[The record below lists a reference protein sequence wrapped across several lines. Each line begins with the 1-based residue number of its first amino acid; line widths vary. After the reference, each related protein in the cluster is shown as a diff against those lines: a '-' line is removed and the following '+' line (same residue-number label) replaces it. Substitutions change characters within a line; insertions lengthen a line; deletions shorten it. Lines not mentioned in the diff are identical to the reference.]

1 MSVLGIDASLRC
13 TGYGLVD
20 RRGAS
25 FLCTDGGLIRN
36 APSKSH
42 SECLAAIHSRIAAL
56 IETHRPEAVALEGG
70 FYFKNAKT
78 ALILGEVRGA
88 VIAACAL
95 RGVPVYEYAPR
106 RVKQGLTGAG
116 AASKEQVGRMV
127 ASILGLSEPPPED
140 TADALAIA
148 LCHFHGRTGIAALQ
162 PKPI

>member
-1 MSVLGIDASLRC
+1 MRVLGIDASLRS
-13 TGYGLVD
+13 TGFGMVASQAGSFRSLEYGLV
-20 RRGAS
+20 
-25 FLCTDGGLIRN
+25 RN
-36 APSKSH
+36 PATRSH
-42 SECLAAIHSRIAAL
+42 SECLAAIHARITAL
-56 IETHRPEAVALEGG
+56 LEAHQPEAVALEGG
-70 FYFKNAKT
+70 FYFKNGKT

-140 TADALAIA
+140 AADALAIA
-148 LCHFHGRTGIAALQ
+148 LCHFHSRSGIAALQ

>member
-1 MSVLGIDASLRC
+1 MSVLGIDASLRS
-13 TGYGLVD
+13 TGYGVVA
-20 RRGAS
+20 RQGAS
-25 FLCTDGGLIRN
+25 FRCLDQGLVRN
-36 APSKSH
+36 PPAHLH
-42 SECLAAIHSRIAAL
+42 SECLAAIHARVTAL
-56 IETHRPEAVALEGG
+56 LETHRPEAVALEGG

-127 ASILGLSEPPPED
+127 ASILGLTELPPED
-140 TADALAIA
+140 AADALAIA